1 MKVLALVIAS
11 TFIFFVYF
19 YYSTSLTSMISQYS

>member
-11 TFIFFVYF
+11 TFIFFVHF
-19 YYSTSLTSMISQYS
+19 SYSTSLTSMISQYS

>member
-19 YYSTSLTSMISQYS
+19 YSTSLTSMISQYS

>member
-1 MKVLALVIAS
+1 MKVLALAVES